1 MSRDEVSARERAS
14 DGETPAS
21 ATGAQDHALAPMP
34 SDEGERSTHDGRSSD
49 TLAAGPSSGTAPRSA
64 GNAAQAF
71 GVLSRPFVRDVG
83 GVLAAWFVLF
93 TAENL
98 ITTRARPAGYRLG
111 DLVATELH
119 VVPMALAL
127 AIPFAAGVVWLGRLV
142 AARKSLLVATVAA
155 AVAGA
160 VAYGISTGRHMQNP
174 AVRSAFVAAMV
185 ALGFGGTYVAVKKL
199 SFDRA
204 FRIAAGG
211 AGLACAAW
219 LCDAFVL
226 RQLYPAFHTALFAL
240 TLLCAAVVWTALR
253 NARVAPKLSFAGLA
267 LGAAS
272 WAWIPGAV
280 RAIADDEPLRETLLA
295 AAPILGRTTA
305 FSMRFAPKAPPPTD
319 DTEEKIAAVMT
330 FSEQPRTLD
339 WSGKDILLVTIDALR
354 ADHLGTYGYAR
365 RTSPNIDALAARGVR
380 FDRAY
385 SPISNTS
392 YSITSLM
399 TGKYM
404 HPLLTGDVEGADR
417 AETWASHLQRMGY
430 ATGGIFPPAV
440 FYVDT
445 HQFRFFEE
453 TAYGFAHREE
463 SYAEPPKRRDDVAQ
477 FLATVPADKPAFV
490 WVHIFEPH
498 EPYVMHPDFPFE
510 GNRPVDAYDSEI
522 AASDALVGEIVKLVD
537 ARHRGPVVIL
547 TADHGEAFGEHGS
560 NYHNSDVYEEQVR
573 VPLIVVGPGVAPGT
587 HVAEPVQTIDLLATT
602 LSALGARRPPELRGR
617 DLGRLLA
624 AKTDDA
630 TPPSERGFAYAEA
643 GQQTMVAQGSER
655 LLCVRDVQTCALFD
669 LTTDPLQQTSLR
681 DREAR
686 SVFLKLV
693 TAAVERE
700 NTKGT
705 AEVEDEV
712 AAAMAL
718 DTDTLVARL
727 SEPEPSVRLAAALA
741 LANRRDARGVPELM
755 RRWESS
761 FTPNT
766 TKRGPVGEARD
777 VLAGLAAVRAKE
789 AVPTLVRALDD
800 VTLRGSVVKALQAI
814 GDPSAKDAL
823 LAALK
828 DEPYADLRSA
838 ELQALLALGVREE
851 LGEPLARFA
860 TLPDP
865 MFDAIQFAERA
876 NVLRPDNG
884 GIAFPSGTANVDAEL
899 DVKGTGPT
907 RLLVRTFSSNGKLSA
922 RVDGVELPLSP
933 TLLQLWTADLPTEPK
948 ENAKVRVEL
957 QRKSGIRAVW
967 LVRVA
972 EAPRVADEAEAS
984 APPP

>member
-1 MSRDEVSARERAS
+1 MLAKRMSRDEVSARDEAS
-14 DGETPAS
+14 DGDAPAS
-21 ATGAQDHALAPMP
+21 ATDAKEP
-34 SDEGERSTHDGRSSD
+34 
-49 TLAAGPSSGTAPRSA
+49 AA
-64 GNAAQAF
+64 
-71 GVLSRPFVRDVG
+71 FVRDVG
-83 GVLAAWFVLF
+83 GVLATWFVLF
-93 TAENL
+93 TLENL
-98 ITTRARPAGYRLG
+98 VTTRVRPAGYRFG
-111 DLVATELH
+111 DGMATELH
-119 VVPMALAL
+119 VVTAALAL
-127 AIPFAAGVVWLGRLV
+127 GIPFAIGVVGLGRLV
-142 AARKSLLVATVAA
+142 AARRSVVVAA
-155 AVAGA
+155 LAAAAMGA
-160 VAYGISTGRHMQNP
+160 VAYGVSTGRHMQNP
-174 AVRSAFVAAMV
+174 ATRGAFVVAMAV
-185 ALGFGGTYVAVKKL
+185 LAFGGAYVAVKRL
-199 SFDRA
+199 PFDRPW
-204 FRIAAGG
+204 RIAAGG
-211 AGLACAAW
+211 AVLAVAAW
-219 LCDAFVL
+219 LGDAFVL
-226 RQLYPAFHTALFAL
+226 RQLYPAFHSALFVT
-240 TLLCAAVVWTALR
+240 TLLGAATTWSAVRTAR
-253 NARVAPKLSFAGLA
+253 FARTSSFAGLA
-267 LGAAS
+267 VGAAS
-272 WAWIPGAV
+272 CAWIVGAV
-280 RAIADDEPLRETLLA
+280 RAIANDEPLRETLLS

-319 DTEEKIAAVMT
+319 DIEARIAAVMT
-330 FSEQPRTLD
+330 FAEQPRTLD

-365 RTSPNIDALAARGVR
+365 PTSPNIDALAARGVR

-404 HPLLTGDVEGADR
+404 HPLLTGGVEGADR
-417 AETWASHLQRMGY
+417 AETWASHLQRKGY

-453 TAYGFAHREE
+453 TAYGFAHSEE
-463 SYAEPPKRRDDVAQ
+463 SYAEPPKRRDDVAH

-498 EPYVMHPDFPFE
+498 EPYVVHPDFPFE
-510 GNRPVDAYDSEI
+510 GNRPIDAYDSEI

-537 ARHRGPVVIL
+537 ARRRGPVVIL

-560 NYHNSDVYEEQVR
+560 NYHNTDVYEEQVR
-573 VPLIVVGPGVAPGT
+573 VPMIVVGPGVVPGG
-587 HVAEPVQTIDLLATT
+587 HVPEPVQTIDLLATT

-630 TPPSERGFAYAEA
+630 TPPTERGFAFAEA
-643 GQQTMVAQGSER
+643 GQQTMVAQGNER

-700 NTKGT
+700 NTKGI

-712 AAAMAL
+712 ASAMAL
-718 DTDTLVARL
+718 DTGTLVARL
-727 SEPEPSVRLAAALA
+727 SDPEPSTRLAAALA

-755 RRWESS
+755 RRWETS
-761 FTPNT
+761 FAPNAT
-766 TKRGPVGEARD
+766 TRGSVGEARD

-789 AVPTLVRALDD
+789 AVPSLLRALDD
-800 VTLRGSVVKALQAI
+800 VTLRGSVVKALQTI

-823 LAALK
+823 LASLK
-828 DEPYADLRSA
+828 DEPYSDLRSA
-838 ELQALLALGVREE
+838 ELHALLALGVREE

-884 GIAFPSGTANVDAEL
+884 GVAFSSGTATVDAEL
-899 DVKGTGPT
+899 RVKGTGPT

-933 TLLQLWTADLPTEPK
+933 TRLQLWTADLPTEPK
-948 ENAKVRVEL
+948 ESAKVRVEL

-967 LVRVA
+967 LVRAA
-972 EAPRVADEAEAS
+972 EAPEGVADAEAS
-984 APPP
+984 AAPP